1 MPKLTKRAQ
10 KDLDALPQARA
21 SKAREIILRLDKEP
35 ALGKKLMGPLEG
47 KRSARLGR
55 SHRMIYQLVDGEAV
69 LLTITARKDAYR

>member
-10 KDLDALPQARA
+10 KDLDALPRPLAD
-21 SKAREIILRLDKEP
+21 KAREIILRLDREP

-55 SHRMIYQLVDGEAV
+55 SHRMIYQLVDSEVV

>member
-1 MPKLTKRAQ
+1 MPELTKRAQ
-10 KDLDALPQARA
+10 KDLDALPRPLAD
-21 SKAREIILRLDKEP
+21 KAREIILRLDREP

-55 SHRMIYQLVDGEAV
+55 SHRMIYQLVDSEVV